1 MKAARQRAIRDLLE
15 GRPIRTQQELAAAL
29 RDRGFRTTQA
39 TISRDIAE
47 LGLVKVAKKI
57 MGGGK
62 KKK

>member
-1 MKAARQRAIRDLLE
+1 MSDAASA
-15 GRPIRTQQELAAAL
+15 AAAL
-29 RDRGFRTTQA
+29 RERGFRTTQA

-57 MGGGK
+57 MGGAK